1 MITLK
6 LSPDRARRL
15 RDILLAIEANRQFQ
29 EASMLRRSIVYN
41 LDESDI
47 NTASILAKELDEK
60 IIRAKI

>member
-1 MITLK
+1 MITLR

-15 RDILLAIEANRQFQ
+15 RDILSAIEANRQFQ
-29 EASMLRRSIVYN
+29 ESSTLRRSIVYN

-47 NTASILAKELDEK
+47 NTASILAKELDNK

>member
-6 LSPDRARRL
+6 LSPERARRL

-29 EASMLRRSIVYN
+29 DASMLRRSIVYN

-47 NTASILAKELDEK
+47 NTVSILAKELEKK
-60 IIRAKI
+60 IIRANI

>member
-29 EASMLRRSIVYN
+29 ESSTLRRSIVYN

-47 NTASILAKELDEK
+47 NTASILAKELDNK

>member
-6 LSPDRARRL
+6 LSPERARRL

-29 EASMLRRSIVYN
+29 DASMLRRSIVYN

-47 NTASILAKELDEK
+47 NTVSILVKELEKK

>member
-1 MITLK
+1 MITLR

-15 RDILLAIEANRQFQ
+15 KDILLAIEANRQFQ
-29 EASMLRRSIVYN
+29 EASTLRRSIVYN

-47 NTASILAKELDEK
+47 NTVSLLTKELDKK